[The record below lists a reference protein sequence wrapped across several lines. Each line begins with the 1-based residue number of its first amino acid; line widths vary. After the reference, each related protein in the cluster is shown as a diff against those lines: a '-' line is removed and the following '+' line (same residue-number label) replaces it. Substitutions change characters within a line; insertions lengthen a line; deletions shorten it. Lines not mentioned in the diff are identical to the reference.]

1 MGKDE
6 DMSFLRAKDLEERAV
21 RDVAAMMVAAAR
33 TAPKANGVDDIDA
46 AVLDGDDLESLARAM
61 DDLAQQKPSP
71 YPASAFRSNGDQVRR
86 SNVVVLIGVRGS
98 RQDIEKP
105 LDCGACGFGSCAALS
120 NSGRNQGEDFI
131 GPTCMLK
138 ALDLGI
144 AIGSAVSL
152 AGDFHLDN
160 RIMYT
165 IGAAAQ
171 SMGLLEADVVMGIPL
186 SVTGKNPY
194 FHSGRSS
201 ALLTPEE
208 LETA

>member
-1 MGKDE
+1 MVHLK
-6 DMSFLRAKDLEERAV
+6 AKDLERGAV

-46 AVLDGDDLESLARAM
+46 AVLDGDDLEALARTM

-71 YPASAFRSNGDQVRR
+71 YPSGAFRTNADQVRR
-86 SNVVVLIGVRGS
+86 SNAVVLIGVKGS
-98 RQDIEKP
+98 RRDIEKP
-105 LDCGACGFGSCAALS
+105 LDCGACGFGSCEGLR
-120 NSGRNQGEDFI
+120 NNGRREGDDFI
-131 GPTCMLK
+131 GPTCLLK

-144 AIGSAVSL
+144 AIGSAVCL
-152 AGDFHLDN
+152 AGGFHLDN

-171 SMGLLEADVVMGIPL
+171 SMRLLEADVVMGIPL

-194 FHSGRSS
+194 FFLGHSS
-201 ALLTPEE
+201 ALMRPEE
-208 LETA
+208 SELK